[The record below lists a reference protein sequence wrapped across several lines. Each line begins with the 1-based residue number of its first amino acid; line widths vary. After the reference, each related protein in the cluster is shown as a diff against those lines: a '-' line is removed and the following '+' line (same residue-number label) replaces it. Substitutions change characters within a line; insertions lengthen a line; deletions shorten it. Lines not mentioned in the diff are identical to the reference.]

1 MAYQGFLIKVGEYTI
16 PLNMIQYDS
25 YKPYISVQDL
35 DSYPDAN
42 GRLHRTVVR
51 GFMDD
56 APAKVEF
63 NTRNNMTNDDFASL
77 MASIHSQFTNVA
89 ERKSTVMMF
98 IPEYNDYVT
107 QEMYMPDVQP
117 TINRIIDGVIYYDP
131 IRLAFI
137 GY

>member
-35 DSYPDAN
+35 DSYSDAN
-42 GRLHRTVVR
+42 GHLHRNVVR
-51 GFMDD
+51 GFHSD

-63 NTRNNMTNDDFASL
+63 NTRNNITNDKLAEFL
-77 MASIHSQFTNVA
+77 FMIHSQFTNVA
-89 ERKSTVMMF
+89 ERKSTVTMF